1 VPSFGL
7 SVIAGTMNTA
17 STREGAAM
25 NNAADNGEDFGAAL
39 AFLGLVP
46 FVVVLFVWF
55 LCAVF
60 AAAIAA
66 DRNRSSLGSFCLTFF
81 LLGPLGVAVA
91 VLATRGEM
99 DRLPPA
105 PEKRKVAEG
114 RQRFVCPRCGA
125 ESDIPNADTS
135 YDCWRCG
142 EHRKVKPKVTT
153 AKKS

>member
-1 VPSFGL
+1 
-7 SVIAGTMNTA
+7 
-17 STREGAAM
+17 M
-25 NNAADNGEDFGAAL
+25 NNAADNGEDFGTAL
-39 AFLGLVP
+39 AFLGLAP
-46 FVVVLFVWF
+46 FVVVFFVWF
-55 LCAVF
+55 ICAVI

-66 DRNRSSLGSFCLTFF
+66 DRDRSSLGFFCLTFF
-81 LLGPLGVAVA
+81 LLGPLGVAIA

-125 ESDIPNADTS
+125 ENDIPNADTN

-142 EHRKVKPKVTT
+142 EVRKVKPKAT
-153 AKKS
+153 ADKKS